1 MKMKSNEAP
10 SISHSKL
17 RTPVHQN
24 PNSHSLFSFAV
35 PPNFFKQS
43 PFAISP
49 ILLLWNHYL
58 GNSEKEIKS
67 FMLLQNKMKPSIL
80 KSSSIHFEKSNIHLI
95 FGKKTSA
102 VFSNY
107 SP

>member
-1 MKMKSNEAP
+1 MKPHLFPTLNFG
-10 SISHSKL
+10 
-17 RTPVHQN
+17 HQFTKTQIRILYSALLFHQIFLNN
-24 PNSHSLFSFAV
+24 PHLLYRG
-35 PPNFFKQS
+35 
-43 PFAISP
+43 
-49 ILLLWNHYL
+49 LLLWNHYL